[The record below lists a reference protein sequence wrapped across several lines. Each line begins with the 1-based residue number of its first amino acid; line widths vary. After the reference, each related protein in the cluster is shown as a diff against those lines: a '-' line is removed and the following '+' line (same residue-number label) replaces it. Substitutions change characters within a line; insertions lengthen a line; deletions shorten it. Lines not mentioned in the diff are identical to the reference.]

1 MSLRFQTW
9 QRVLALL
16 VVGLIAMG
24 VPAVSRAQDNDAD
37 KPKPRPASQPL
48 VIFNVASVDRLIGD
62 VRYLFEASGQP
73 QINEMID
80 KGLVGANN
88 LKGLQRTKPMG
99 AMLFLAPG
107 LPPTPFLVSYV
118 PVANIEEL
126 IQTIGGGG
134 NTVLR
139 RVEGETDR
147 FELVGQDGNPQ
158 QIVLRGGYAFIS
170 QDAENLDQKFLD
182 PAKLT
187 KGLSA
192 RHDLAI
198 TLRLNTVPE
207 VIKTTLLGTLRAQFN
222 ANMQQRDDE
231 EDGPYKLR
239 RNNEGNT
246 LEFLELLIAEGD
258 RITIGINASKENKN
272 AILEVL
278 FEAKASGKWAKALKK
293 IDSRPSYFAP
303 LIDEKAPLSFSL
315 SWKMD
320 KREQDNT
327 TDFLR
332 ILEPQI
338 AAQLEPVAPAV
349 HNLFAALNKTAVT
362 GHADAFFQ
370 YKVVPPERMALFGGL
385 KVEEGKQL
393 SAAVRSILSEL
404 QRNPEVAEMELDIDS
419 HKGVSFHRLGSR
431 AQAVSPA
438 NQRIYGGTPSVYVG
452 TGPNVVWFSLG
463 DSGSLDAAKEA
474 IDKLATA
481 RAKVGNRQRGAP
493 FQFVFNMTPWIDKLD
508 ADRPFTRLVRQ
519 AFQGG
524 KDRLQ
529 VDVRP
534 SDNGMRMQLKVEEG
548 FLKLLGTAIGRGVE
562 EGRQRRE
569 ERRDAAEEESGR
581 ERRAP

>member
-37 KPKPRPASQPL
+37 KPKARPASQPL

-246 LEFLELLIAEGD
+246 LECLELLIAEGD
-258 RITIGINASKENKN
+258 RVTIGINASKENKN
-272 AILEVL
+272 AILEIL

>member
-37 KPKPRPASQPL
+37 KPKARPASQPL

-258 RITIGINASKENKN
+258 RVTIGINASKENKN
-272 AILEVL
+272 AILEIL

>member
-37 KPKPRPASQPL
+37 KPKARPASQPL

-147 FELVGQDGNPQ
+147 YELVGQDGNPQ

-170 QDAENLDQKFLD
+170 QDAENLDQAFLD

-258 RITIGINASKENKN
+258 RVTIGINASKENKN
-272 AILEVL
+272 AILEIL

-481 RAKVGNRQRGAP
+481 RATVGNRQRGAP

>member
-37 KPKPRPASQPL
+37 KPKPRPASQPP
-48 VIFNVASVDRLIGD
+48 VILNVASVDRLIGD

-246 LEFLELLIAEGD
+246 LEFIELLIAEGD
-258 RITIGINASKENKN
+258 RVTIGINASKENKN
-272 AILEVL
+272 AILEIL
-278 FEAKASGKWAKALKK
+278 FEAKANGKWAKALKK

-474 IDKLATA
+474 IDNLATA
-481 RAKVGNRQRGAP
+481 RATVGKRQRGAP

-529 VDVRP
+529 VDIRP

>member
-272 AILEVL
+272 AILEIL

-315 SWKMD
+315 LWKMD

>member
-37 KPKPRPASQPL
+37 KPKARPASQPL

-272 AILEVL
+272 AILEIL

>member
-37 KPKPRPASQPL
+37 KPKARPASQPL

-258 RITIGINASKENKN
+258 RVTIGINASKENKN
-272 AILEVL
+272 AILEIL

-452 TGPNVVWFSLG
+452 TGANVVWFSLG

-481 RAKVGNRQRGAP
+481 RATVGKRQRGAP

>member
-1 MSLRFQTW
+1 MSLRLQSW
-9 QRVLALL
+9 HRVLALL
-16 VVGLIAMG
+16 VVGLIAIG
-24 VPAVSRAQDNDAD
+24 GPAVSRAQDKDAD
-37 KPKPRPASQPL
+37 KPENRPASQPL

-62 VRYLFEASGQP
+62 VRYLFEASGQT
-73 QINEMID
+73 QINEMIEN
-80 KGLVGANN
+80 GLAGANN

-147 FELVGQDGNPQ
+147 FELVGQNGNEQ

-170 QDAENLDQKFLD
+170 QDAGNLDQEFLD

-239 RNNEGNT
+239 RNNEENT

-393 SAAVRSILSEL
+393 STAIRSILSEL

-431 AQAVSPA
+431 AESVSAA
-438 NQRIYGGTPSVYVG
+438 NQRIYGGNPSVYVG

-463 DSGSLDAAKEA
+463 DSGSLDATKAA
-474 IDKLATA
+474 IDNLATE
-481 RAKVGNRQRGAP
+481 RAKVGNRKRGAP
-493 FQFVFNMTPWIDKLD
+493 FQFVFNMAPWIDKLD

-562 EGRQRRE
+562 EGRRRRE
-569 ERRDAAEEESGR
+569 ERRDAADEESGR

>member
-37 KPKPRPASQPL
+37 KPKARPASQPL

-170 QDAENLDQKFLD
+170 QDAENLDQAFLD

-258 RITIGINASKENKN
+258 RVTIGINASKENKN
-272 AILEVL
+272 AILEIL

-338 AAQLEPVAPAV
+338 TAQLEPVAPAV
-349 HNLFAALNKTAVT
+349 HNLFAALNKTAIT

>member
-37 KPKPRPASQPL
+37 KPKARPASQPL

-272 AILEVL
+272 AILEIL

-452 TGPNVVWFSLG
+452 TGANVVWFSLG

-481 RAKVGNRQRGAP
+481 RATVGKRQRGAP

>member
-37 KPKPRPASQPL
+37 KPKARPASQPL

-272 AILEVL
+272 AILEIL

-481 RAKVGNRQRGAP
+481 RATVGKRQRGAP